1 MLNYILFNR
10 KRKLHIKELLYIIMW
25 MDAWLYHRRKQMEK
39 TYKQINKKREC
50 PKKGGKNTTFSC
62 VPTHIQSRDKYT
74 YLHMCLVCNV
84 TDGEKREHN
93 TGNIQK

>member
-39 TYKQINKKREC
+39 TYKQINKKKEC
-50 PKKGGKNTTFSC
+50 PKKGEKIQHFRAFQHIFNHEINIHIYIC
-62 VPTHIQSRDKYT
+62 V
-74 YLHMCLVCNV
+74 
-84 TDGEKREHN
+84 
-93 TGNIQK
+93 